1 MILDHP
7 QIVALRDRY
16 EHLER
21 QEQFAVKALGIF
33 FAGLFLYF
41 GMLQPA
47 HDFYADRLNDFERN
61 QSLLQYMKA
70 TEAQARASVSGESG
84 ITGQNLMSD
93 VSNSARRFGINPN
106 RLQPEGEDGVSVWF
120 DGVSFGLL
128 LDWMSNVSSQGA
140 SIRQISI
147 DRDDASGIV
156 NARIILRGN

>member
-47 HDFYADRLNDFERN
+47 HDFYADRLNDFVRN